1 MIPFK
6 TFINTKYLSKFSK
19 NYLYINDYYLIK
31 NNKLHINDYY
41 QLLENYKYYLVFSND
56 KGTLEINYLDIHNYQ
71 IMYNDK
77 NITKILN
84 NYVFNSYIL
93 EAVDIIYKYHL
104 KNIHNIN
111 LNDIF
116 DIYISRYKIIYNIL
130 KDIFFKS
137 DLKLQIKNNKYILQW
152 NKLL

>member
-6 TFINTKYLSKFSK
+6 TFINTKHLSKFSK

-71 IMYNDK
+71 IIYNDK

-104 KNIHNIN
+104 KNIHSIN